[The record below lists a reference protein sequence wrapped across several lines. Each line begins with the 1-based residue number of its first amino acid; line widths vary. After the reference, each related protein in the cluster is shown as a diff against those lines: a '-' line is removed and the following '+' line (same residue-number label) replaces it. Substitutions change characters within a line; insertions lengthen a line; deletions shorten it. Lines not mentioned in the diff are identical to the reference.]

1 MANEYLNNKSFES
14 VIINFQKLKR
24 QKNRCDYL
32 LKDIEEIC
40 NRRKKKY
47 NDDKDT
53 DKLEEI
59 KSLKLKINNDH
70 KICQDQLSNAFY
82 LLAENIV
89 NYTKFSGVD
98 IDDAMQEIVMI
109 CLEKIDRFNPHFI
122 GKTGQKS
129 KAFNYFS
136 TLSINTLRQSY
147 RFSKNYHE
155 LKRKFSIYLKECV
168 NNTTIPAIKIKKQ
181 FDDVFQNQ
189 E

>member
-1 MANEYLNNKSFES
+1 MANEYLNNKAFE
-14 VIINFQKLKR
+14 IIIVNFQKLKR
-24 QKNRCDYL
+24 QIFRCDRL
-32 LKDIEEIC
+32 IEIAEETH
-40 NRRKKKY
+40 NRRLKKY
-47 NDDKDT
+47 NDNKKKE
-53 DKLEEI
+53 KLDNI
-59 KSLKLKINNDH
+59 KLIKLKVTDEH
-70 KICQDQLSNAFY
+70 KKCQNQLSYAFY

-98 IDDAMQEIVMI
+98 VDDAMQEIVMI

-147 RFSKNYHE
+147 RGIKNYHE
-155 LKRKFSIYLKECV
+155 LKRKFSMYLKDCA
-168 NNTTIPAIKIKKQ
+168 NTSILPASKIKKQ
-181 FDDVFQNQ
+181 FDDLFQNQ